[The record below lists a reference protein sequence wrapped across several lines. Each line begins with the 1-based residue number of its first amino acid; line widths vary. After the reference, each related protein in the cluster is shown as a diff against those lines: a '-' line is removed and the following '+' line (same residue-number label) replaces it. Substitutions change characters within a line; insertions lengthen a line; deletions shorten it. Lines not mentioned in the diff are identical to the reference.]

1 MNIVGDGAAED
12 ATGKDKAYDDKLAA
26 LEQAEANV
34 EQALANQFSGVPAT
48 SGKKKKK
55 AAKI

>member
-12 ATGKDKAYDDKLAA
+12 VTGKDKGYDDKLAA

-34 EQALANQFSGVPAT
+34 EQALANQFSGVPET